1 MENIKPPSVKAATV
15 ISRLDPNPPKALPT
29 SMPAR
34 ARKKVPKAIRYITT
48 SRSPSELKENIVVK
62 SGMLAPIITVVEK
75 II

>member
-1 MENIKPPSVKAATV
+1 
-15 ISRLDPNPPKALPT
+15 
-29 SMPAR
+29 MPAR